1 MQFLGLVQLRQFRF
15 RSGRET
21 GLGSL
26 MVSAA
31 SHLRDR
37 RAFRRAARD
46 TIDLPRAKSAMVPM
60 VLDLMG

>member
-1 MQFLGLVQLRQFRF
+1 MLRRKTGKWLVLSVQLFLF
-15 RSGRET
+15 FGEE
-21 GLGSL
+21 LK
-26 MVSAA
+26 VST
-31 SHLRDR
+31 HLRDR